1 MSSGLRDS
9 FGREIRDLRISV
21 TDRCNFRCLYC
32 LPETEEAS
40 NFYRSTRGKQEGE
53 PAPEKI
59 RYTWKPRK
67 EILTY
72 EEIHRFVS
80 IAASLGVEK
89 LRITGGEPLL
99 RHELPRLIQ
108 GLSQIDGIQDLALT
122 SNGFSFARHAHAL
135 KEAGLNR
142 MTFSLDSLDPVNF
155 HKMTGRNGLE
165 EVLESIQLAKRLS
178 FEPIKVNAVVIRDM
192 NDHELEAL
200 VEFGRS
206 QGIVMRFIEFMPLD
220 AGKAWQ
226 KEKVVSRDEMLEKL
240 CSRFDLV
247 ALPQKHAAETA
258 QRWRHADGRGE
269 IGIVAPVS
277 APFCGHCNRI
287 RLTADGQ
294 LRTCLFSHH
303 EHDFKSLL
311 RQNASDQA
319 LEDLLVHAV
328 RGKEKG
334 HSIGQASFVQP
345 DRTMSFIGG

>member
-1 MSSGLRDS
+1 M
-9 FGREIRDLRISV
+9 

-40 NFYRSTRGKQEGE
+40 ISTERLEASRRE
-53 PAPEKI
+53 PAPEKNPLPGS
-59 RYTWKPRK
+59 RGRRSS
-67 EILTY
+67 LTKSTFIPLLPP
-72 EEIHRFVS
+72 E
-80 IAASLGVEK
+80 VEK
-89 LRITGGEPLL
+89 LRITAEAFIADTSL
-99 RHELPRLIQ
+99 RLIQ

-220 AGKAWQ
+220 MSKAWQ
-226 KEKVVSRDEMLEKL
+226 RKK
-240 CSRFDLV
+240 
-247 ALPQKHAAETA
+247 
-258 QRWRHADGRGE
+258 
-269 IGIVAPVS
+269 
-277 APFCGHCNRI
+277 
-287 RLTADGQ
+287 
-294 LRTCLFSHH
+294 
-303 EHDFKSLL
+303 
-311 RQNASDQA
+311 
-319 LEDLLVHAV
+319 
-328 RGKEKG
+328 
-334 HSIGQASFVQP
+334 
-345 DRTMSFIGG
+345 

>member
-1 MSSGLRDS
+1 M
-9 FGREIRDLRISV
+9 
-21 TDRCNFRCLYC
+21 
-32 LPETEEAS
+32 
-40 NFYRSTRGKQEGE
+40 
-53 PAPEKI
+53 
-59 RYTWKPRK
+59 
-67 EILTY
+67 
-72 EEIHRFVS
+72 
-80 IAASLGVEK
+80 
-89 LRITGGEPLL
+89 
-99 RHELPRLIQ
+99 
-108 GLSQIDGIQDLALT
+108 
-122 SNGFSFARHAHAL
+122 
-135 KEAGLNR
+135 
-142 MTFSLDSLDPVNF
+142 
-155 HKMTGRNGLE
+155 
-165 EVLESIQLAKRLS
+165 
-178 FEPIKVNAVVIRDM
+178 
-192 NDHELEAL
+192 
-200 VEFGRS
+200 EFGRS

-311 RQNASDQA
+311 RQNASDQT